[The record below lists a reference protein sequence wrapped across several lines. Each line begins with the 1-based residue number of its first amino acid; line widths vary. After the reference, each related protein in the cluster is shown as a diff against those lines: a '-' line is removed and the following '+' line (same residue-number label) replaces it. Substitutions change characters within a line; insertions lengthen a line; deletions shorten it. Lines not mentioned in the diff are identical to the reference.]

1 MELLQCRIKK
11 ETLRKTARKCRKCR
25 KYSKLYGN
33 EAGMTEKRWR
43 IGLLVLLFVFIC
55 ANGST
60 LFLRF
65 YEPKIWEGIYVD
77 TIPLGGL
84 KKDEAIIRLQEYEEK
99 VAGHTVLVSL
109 GAVQTKKVN
118 LQSIGF
124 ELNTATVVETILQ
137 KQKSVNLIRTY
148 LEKRKLKQQPKQYDL
163 EVTVREDL
171 VREYLEQSAILFD
184 VAPKEP
190 ILRREHGVF
199 VYEDGKN
206 GRKLSVDLTL
216 LQFVKQLKEWTKQED
231 IVVTA
236 ISEKVEPVYSVEWLK
251 QCDSLLAEYSTSYQV
266 TEDVDEATVK
276 GRIQNIKNGAGKLD
290 GVVLMPNEVVSCY
303 EVLQPFTGENG
314 YDIAATY
321 VQGRVV
327 ESMGGGV
334 CQLSTTLY
342 NACLFA
348 ELEVVERSAHS
359 MTVGY
364 IPLSRD
370 AAIAGEDKDLK
381 IKNNTDAPVYIE
393 AKAEDGLVTF
403 LVYGKAKKAGREVRL
418 QTVVLETIQPGEDM
432 IVKNSKFPASHV
444 QVLQAAHTGYKTELY
459 KIVYQN
465 GMEIVRER
473 VNTSEYAAV
482 PRYVEVGGRE

>member
-1 MELLQCRIKK
+1 
-11 ETLRKTARKCRKCR
+11 
-25 KYSKLYGN
+25 
-33 EAGMTEKRWR
+33 MTEKRWR
-43 IGLLVLLFVFIC
+43 IGLLVLLFVFVC
-55 ANGST
+55 ANGRT

-65 YEPKIWEGIYVD
+65 YEPKIWDGIYVD

-84 KKDEAIIRLQEYEEK
+84 KKEEALVRLQKYEEQLSEYM
-99 VAGHTVLVSL
+99 VLVSC
-109 GAVQTKKVN
+109 GAVQTKKVS

-124 ELNTATVVETILQ
+124 ELNTEMVVETILQ
-137 KQKSVNLIRTY
+137 KQKSVNFIRSY
-148 LEKRKLKQQPKQYDL
+148 LEKRNLKQTPKQYTL
-163 EVTVREDL
+163 QPMIQEDL
-171 VREYLEQSAILFD
+171 VREYLEQSAALFD

-190 ILRREHGVF
+190 ILRRENGAF
-199 VYEDGKN
+199 VYEEGKN
-206 GRKLSVDLTL
+206 GRKLSIDLTL

-231 IVVTA
+231 IVITA
-236 ISEKVEPVYSVEWLK
+236 ISEKVEPAYSVEWLK

-276 GRIQNIKNGAGKLD
+276 GRIQNIKNGAEKLD
-290 GVVLMPNEVVSCY
+290 GMVLMPGEVLSCY
-303 EVLQPFTGENG
+303 EALEPFTEENG

-334 CQLSTTLY
+334 CQLSSTLY

-348 ELEVVERSAHS
+348 ELEIVERSEHS

-370 AAIAGEDKDLK
+370 AAIAGENKDLK
-381 IKNNTDAPVYIE
+381 IKNNTDTPVYIE

-403 LVYGKAKKAGREVRL
+403 FIYGKAKKAGREVRL
-418 QTVVLETIQPGEDM
+418 QTVVLETIQPGEDI
-432 IVKNSKFPASHV
+432 IVKNSRFPASHV

-465 GMEIVRER
+465 GMELVRER

>member
-1 MELLQCRIKK
+1 M
-11 ETLRKTARKCRKCR
+11 
-25 KYSKLYGN
+25 YGN

-55 ANGST
+55 ANGRT

-65 YEPKIWEGIYVD
+65 YEPKLWEGIYVD
-77 TIPLGGL
+77 NIPLGGL
-84 KKDEAIIRLQEYEEK
+84 KKDEALGRLREYEEQ
-99 VAGHTVLVSL
+99 VGEYTVLVSY
-109 GAVQTKKVN
+109 GAVQTKQVS
-118 LQSIGF
+118 LQSMGL
-124 ELNTATVVETILQ
+124 ELNTEEVVETILQ
-137 KQKSVNLIRTY
+137 KQKSTNFIHSY
-148 LEKRKLKQQPKQYDL
+148 LEKRKLKQQPKQYTL
-163 EVTVREDL
+163 QPIIEEGL
-171 VREYLEQSAILFD
+171 VREYLEQSAALFD
-184 VAPKEP
+184 IAPKEP
-190 ILRREHGVF
+190 VLRRENGAF
-199 VYEDGKN
+199 VYEDGKH

-236 ISEKVEPVYSVEWLK
+236 ISQKVEPAYSVEWLK

-266 TEDVDEATVK
+266 TEDIDEITVK
-276 GRIQNIKNGAGKLD
+276 GRIQNIKNGAEKLD
-290 GVVLMPNEVVSCY
+290 GIVLMPGEILSCY
-303 EVLQPFTGENG
+303 ETLKPFTGENG

-348 ELEVVERSAHS
+348 ELEIVERSAHS

-370 AAIAGEDKDLK
+370 AAIAGENKDLK
-381 IKNNTDAPVYIE
+381 IKNNTDVPVYIE

-403 LVYGKAKKAGREVRL
+403 WVYGKAKKAGREVRL
-418 QTVVLETIQPGEDM
+418 QTVVLETIQPGEDI
-432 IVKNSKFPASHV
+432 IVRNSRFSANHV

-465 GMEIVRER
+465 GMEILRER

-482 PRYVEVGGRE
+482 PRYVEVGGKE

>member
-1 MELLQCRIKK
+1 
-11 ETLRKTARKCRKCR
+11 
-25 KYSKLYGN
+25 
-33 EAGMTEKRWR
+33 MTEKRWR

-55 ANGST
+55 ANGRT

-65 YEPKIWEGIYVD
+65 YEPKLWEGIYVD

-84 KKDEAIIRLQEYEEK
+84 KKEEALERLQKYEEQLGK
-99 VAGHTVLVSL
+99 YTVLVSY
-109 GAVQTKKVN
+109 GAVQTKQVS

-124 ELNTATVVETILQ
+124 ELNAEAVVETILQ
-137 KQKSVNLIRTY
+137 QQKSTNLIRTF
-148 LEKRKLKQQPKQYDL
+148 LEKRKLKQQPKQYEL
-163 EVTVREDL
+163 EVTIKEDL
-171 VREYLEQSAILFD
+171 VREYLEQSATLFD
-184 VAPKEP
+184 VTPKEP
-190 ILRREHGVF
+190 ILRRENGAF
-199 VYEDGKN
+199 IYEDGKN

-216 LQFVKQLKEWTKQED
+216 LQFVKQLKEWTRQEN

-236 ISEKVEPVYSVEWLK
+236 ISEKVEPTYSVEWLK

-276 GRIQNIKNGAGKLD
+276 GRVQNIQNGAKKLD
-290 GVVLMPNEVVSCY
+290 GMVLMPGEILSCY
-303 EVLQPFTGENG
+303 ETLKPFTGENG

-334 CQLSTTLY
+334 CQVSTTLY

-348 ELEVVERSAHS
+348 ELEVVERSEHS

-370 AAIAGEDKDLK
+370 AAIAGENKDLK
-381 IKNNTDAPVYIE
+381 IKNNTDAPIYIE
-393 AKAEDGLVTF
+393 AKTEDGIITF
-403 LVYGKAKKAGREVRL
+403 LIYGKAKKAGREVRL
-418 QTVVLETIQPGEDM
+418 QTVVLETIQPGEDI
-432 IVKNSKFPASHV
+432 IVKNSKFSANHV

-459 KIVYQN
+459 KVVYQN
-465 GMEIVRER
+465 GMEILRER

-482 PRYVEVGGRE
+482 PRYVEIGGRE

>member
-1 MELLQCRIKK
+1 MAHWIVSPAFCIYLCKWQD
-11 ETLRKTARKCRKCR
+11 
-25 KYSKLYGN
+25 
-33 EAGMTEKRWR
+33 
-43 IGLLVLLFVFIC
+43 F
-55 ANGST
+55 
-60 LFLRF
+60 FLRF
-65 YEPKIWEGIYVD
+65 YEPKLWEGIYVD
-77 TIPLGGL
+77 NIPLGGL
-84 KKDEAIIRLQEYEEK
+84 KKDEALGRLREYEEQ
-99 VAGHTVLVSL
+99 VGEYTVLVSY
-109 GAVQTKKVN
+109 GAVQTKQVS
-118 LQSIGF
+118 LQSMGL
-124 ELNTATVVETILQ
+124 ELNTEEVVETILQ
-137 KQKSVNLIRTY
+137 KQKSTNFIHSY
-148 LEKRKLKQQPKQYDL
+148 LERRKLKQQPKQYTL
-163 EVTVREDL
+163 QPIIEEGL
-171 VREYLEQSAILFD
+171 VREYLEQSAALFD
-184 VAPKEP
+184 IAPKEP
-190 ILRREHGVF
+190 VLRRENGIF

-216 LQFVKQLKEWTKQED
+216 LQFVKQLKEWTKQEN
-231 IVVTA
+231 IVVSA
-236 ISEKVEPVYSVEWLK
+236 ISEKVEPAYSVEWLK

-266 TEDVDEATVK
+266 TEDIDEITVK
-276 GRIQNIKNGAGKLD
+276 GRIQNIKNGAKKLD
-290 GVVLMPNEVVSCY
+290 GIVLMPGEILSCY
-303 EVLQPFTGENG
+303 ETLKPFTGENG

-348 ELEVVERSAHS
+348 ELEIVERSAHS

-370 AAIAGEDKDLK
+370 AAIAGENKDLK

-393 AKAEDGLVTF
+393 AKAEDGLVSF
-403 LVYGKAKKAGREVRL
+403 WVYGKAKKAGREVRL
-418 QTVVLETIQPGEDM
+418 QTVVLETIQPGGDR

-465 GMEIVRER
+465 GMEILRER

>member
-1 MELLQCRIKK
+1 M
-11 ETLRKTARKCRKCR
+11 
-25 KYSKLYGN
+25 YGN

-55 ANGST
+55 ANGRT

-65 YEPKIWEGIYVD
+65 YEPKLWEGIYVD
-77 TIPLGGL
+77 NIPLGGL
-84 KKDEAIIRLQEYEEK
+84 KKEEALARLREYEKQVGEY
-99 VAGHTVLVSL
+99 TVLVSY
-109 GAVQTKKVN
+109 GAVQTKQVS
-118 LQSIGF
+118 LQSMGL
-124 ELNTATVVETILQ
+124 ELNTEEVVETILQ
-137 KQKSVNLIRTY
+137 KQKNTNFIHSY
-148 LEKRKLKQQPKQYDL
+148 LKRRKLKQQPKQYTL
-163 EVTVREDL
+163 QPIIEEDL
-171 VREYLEQSAILFD
+171 VKEYLEQSAALFD

-190 ILRREHGVF
+190 VLRRENGAF
-199 VYEDGKN
+199 VYEEGKH
-206 GRKLSVDLTL
+206 GRKLSIDLTL
-216 LQFVKQLKEWTKQED
+216 LQFVKQLKEWTKQEN

-236 ISEKVEPVYSVEWLK
+236 ISQKVEPAYSVEWLK

-266 TEDVDEATVK
+266 TEDIDEITVK
-276 GRIQNIKNGAGKLD
+276 GRIQNIKNGAEKLD
-290 GVVLMPNEVVSCY
+290 GIVLMPGEILSCY
-303 EVLQPFTGENG
+303 EMLKPFTGENG

-348 ELEVVERSAHS
+348 ELEIVERSAHS

-370 AAIAGEDKDLK
+370 AAIAGENKDLK
-381 IKNNTDAPVYIE
+381 IKNSTDAPVYIE

-403 LVYGKAKKAGREVRL
+403 WVYGKAKKAGREVRL
-418 QTVVLETIQPGEDM
+418 QTVVLETIQPGEDI
-432 IVKNSKFPASHV
+432 IVRNSRFSANHV

-465 GMEIVRER
+465 GMEILRER
-473 VNTSEYAAV
+473 VNTSEYTAV
-482 PRYVEVGGRE
+482 PRYVVVGGKE